1 MTTVLHN
8 STTPSVSVTAASGND
23 QPQLVATIVPDEQR
37 ISFWPQH
44 FGLIPQWVA
53 LEPRVFG
60 WMDRLC
66 EDYCGGIWNLY
77 TLNNGGAFMAPEP
90 DDDDDETWVLF
101 NAMNGTGIRCSTA
114 HITETDNAWL
124 YSLSH
129 QTNDDGETEW
139 IHFTGSGYLLRTD
152 AWSYPVLRLKRL
164 GLSRTFRRLVVTLT
178 RRYGVSLIH
187 LDAGAECLP
196 GFPTFDW

>member
-8 STTPSVSVTAASGND
+8 STTPSVSVTAVSENNP
-23 QPQLVATIVPDEQR
+23 PQLVATLVPDEQR

-44 FGLIPQWVA
+44 FGLIPQWVT

-90 DDDDDETWVLF
+90 DDDDETWVLF
-101 NAMNGTGIRCSTA
+101 SAMNGNRAEMSPEAAGIAACLMTYSHHACRTENYAMTVHYYRLRDYALQHPECSA
-114 HITETDNAWL
+114 IMRIID
-124 YSLSH
+124 
-129 QTNDDGETEW
+129 
-139 IHFTGSGYLLRTD
+139 
-152 AWSYPVLRLKRL
+152 
-164 GLSRTFRRLVVTLT
+164 
-178 RRYGVSLIH
+178 
-187 LDAGAECLP
+187 
-196 GFPTFDW
+196 

>member
-1 MTTVLHN
+1 MKTLSQNTTSSACAPETGL
-8 STTPSVSVTAASGND
+8 
-23 QPQLVATIVPDEQR
+23 QQLVATIVPDEQR

-44 FGLIPQWVA
+44 FGLIPQWVT

-101 NAMNGTGIRCSTA
+101 NAMTVHYYRLRDYALQHPECSA
-114 HITETDNAWL
+114 IMRIID
-124 YSLSH
+124 
-129 QTNDDGETEW
+129 
-139 IHFTGSGYLLRTD
+139 
-152 AWSYPVLRLKRL
+152 
-164 GLSRTFRRLVVTLT
+164 
-178 RRYGVSLIH
+178 
-187 LDAGAECLP
+187 
-196 GFPTFDW
+196 